1 MTKWTTIT
9 DQKASFEIKWIRVI
23 LIKKYTPLKV
33 KSLSIVYDLI
43 KKSNKQT
50 IQSIRIKD

>member
-1 MTKWTTIT
+1 MNKSNIN
-9 DQKASFEIKWIRVI
+9 
-23 LIKKYTPLKV
+23 KKYTPLKV